1 MLCTTLGGLYGRW
14 RYADDEQRHRYSL
27 SDSSAKRT
35 WREVRCC
42 LRGDGNGNETRIYG
56 SHRRDHRPAAPP
68 RHPRSPKRTWAGAT
82 ERAGLARRHPP
93 DRWRKSR
100 AEGAQAMSLA
110 VIPLA
115 ITMNA
120 GPQIMSALIFVTA
133 NKPLK
138 LSAYFITG
146 VVIAVTVGVTITY
159 TLACLLGGSVS
170 LGDPSDS
177 GSLGNIIQYLFVGL
191 LVVLSI
197 KSYVGRESSEPPRW
211 LGALQNAKPTTAFTT
226 GLLLLSVFPS
236 DLMILIT
243 VGVNLVQNDAS
254 LLGAVPFVAATIF
267 IAALPVLSYLL
278 FRRRA
283 QQAMPKVRDWMN
295 TNSWLVNIIVYVVFI
310 LLILS

>member
-1 MLCTTLGGLYGRW
+1 
-14 RYADDEQRHRYSL
+14 
-27 SDSSAKRT
+27 
-35 WREVRCC
+35 
-42 LRGDGNGNETRIYG
+42 
-56 SHRRDHRPAAPP
+56 
-68 RHPRSPKRTWAGAT
+68 
-82 ERAGLARRHPP
+82 
-93 DRWRKSR
+93 
-100 AEGAQAMSLA
+100 MSVA

-133 NKPLK
+133 NKPLR
-138 LSAYFITG
+138 LSAYFLAG

-159 TLACLLGGSVS
+159 TLASVLGNSIS
-170 LGDPSDS
+170 LGDSSDS
-177 GSLGNIIQYLFVGL
+177 GSLGNIIQYVLVGL
-191 LVVLSI
+191 LVLLSI
-197 KSYVGRESSEPPRW
+197 KSYVGRETSEPPRW
-211 LGALQNAKPTTAFTT
+211 LGALQNAKPRTAFTT

-283 QQAMPKVRDWMN
+283 ERAMPKVRDWMN
-295 TNSWLVNIIVYVVFI
+295 TNSWLVNIIVYVIFI